1 MNQRDATK
9 VLLGPS
15 SFASTDQTPL
25 NMLREAGCEIIDNP
39 YKRKLTKEELLDLLG
54 DDVIGLIAGLEP
66 LDRDVL
72 KKTKLK
78 VISRVG
84 SGLSN
89 VDMEAAKELGI
100 EVRYTPYGP
109 TAAVAELTVGVLL
122 NMLRM
127 VPQMDRALH
136 EGRWKK
142 RIGFQLEGKTVLI
155 IGFGRIGRRLAE
167 LLTAFNVEIL
177 VVDPFLKN
185 PAAEK
190 YPVIPL
196 DEAVPKADIITIHCS
211 GDECLLTDDLLSL
224 VKPGVFLLNAAR
236 GGLISET
243 TLIKGLDQGVIGGV
257 WLDTFECEPYDGP
270 LKSYEQVILTPHIGS
285 YTKECRK
292 QMETEAV
299 QNLLEVLSKNEN

>member
-1 MNQRDATK
+1 M
-9 VLLGPS
+9 
-15 SFASTDQTPL
+15 
-25 NMLREAGCEIIDNP
+25 
-39 YKRKLTKEELLDLLG
+39 
-54 DDVIGLIAGLEP
+54 
-66 LDRDVL
+66 
-72 KKTKLK
+72 
-78 VISRVG
+78 
-84 SGLSN
+84 
-89 VDMEAAKELGI
+89 
-100 EVRYTPYGP
+100 
-109 TAAVAELTVGVLL
+109 
-122 NMLRM
+122 
-127 VPQMDRALH
+127 
-136 EGRWKK
+136 
-142 RIGFQLEGKTVLI
+142 LI